1 MGEKENEKSIKSG
14 KKIII
19 VFILIAIIFASFG
32 FYLVYRFVTDIPTE
46 TKEYSEIVATDEDKS
61 GTYVKLDLINY
72 MEFSKKDEGADGF
85 YLVQDEEGFYYIVK
99 LSSKTQKALE
109 DEYEV
114 EKNDFSYELK
124 GYLINLPEDVKILA
138 VDSLNKIFKGYSEES
153 DKEADVVSTENL
165 YKYVGYNYLDD
176 SEIPNSSMYIGVFIL
191 LFLLSIIFVILAIVF
206 RKQQLSTKK

>member
-1 MGEKENEKSIKSG
+1 MTFE
-14 KKIII
+14 
-19 VFILIAIIFASFG
+19 
-32 FYLVYRFVTDIPTE
+32 YL
-46 TKEYSEIVATDEDKS
+46 
-61 GTYVKLDLINY
+61 
-72 MEFSKKDEGADGF
+72 
-85 YLVQDEEGFYYIVK
+85 
-99 LSSKTQKALE
+99 
-109 DEYEV
+109 EYEV